1 MTEAAFRGTKEN
13 KKSFDAMG
21 AMLNWFVI
29 IWDKFSLWVTGQPT
43 FVQVAF
49 GIGLFYA
56 ALQIA
61 KAVFKLTVF
70 LFSSLSAATP
80 ARFKK
85 QKALAPRPRRPQK
98 KPPDDES
105 PPFVFR

>member
-1 MTEAAFRGTKEN
+1 
-13 KKSFDAMG
+13 MG
-21 AMLNWFVI
+21 AMLTWIVN

-43 FVQVAF
+43 FVDVAF
-49 GIGLFYA
+49 GIGLFYV

-61 KAVFKLTVF
+61 KAGFKLIAF

-80 ARFKK
+80 AHFKK
-85 QKALAPRPRRPQK
+85 QKSKRPRPRSSQK
-98 KPPDDES
+98 PPPDDES

>member
-1 MTEAAFRGTKEN
+1 
-13 KKSFDAMG
+13 
-21 AMLNWFVI
+21 MLNWFVN

-43 FVQVAF
+43 FVEVAF
-49 GIGLFYA
+49 GVGLFYA

-61 KAVFKLTVF
+61 KAIFRLIAF

-80 ARFKK
+80 AHFKK
-85 QKALAPRPRRPQK
+85 QKSQRPRIRSPK
-98 KPPDDES
+98 KPPPDDES